1 MNEVGQQQTQE
12 QEASP
17 AVVYATS
24 RCCHTSCLAPSSGRQ
39 GTAALGPGLVT
50 CRRRGA
56 VLSEPREAPSPCSD
70 LPRGQPCCLQRL
82 WKPGLQVGPG
92 AKEQGAGERVSLNPE
107 ARGERGPAGHLG
119 ETTAQGQPP
128 RSVQT
133 YMRLSSAASRQ
144 LGHQELGLCD
154 PSPAASLGKT
164 ARPPGPRL
172 SATLKSCI
180 LNSKAV

>member
-1 MNEVGQQQTQE
+1 MPLLAAVTPAAWLLLQADRAQLPWAQGL
-12 QEASP
+12 SP
-17 AVVYATS
+17 AEGGEQCY
-24 RCCHTSCLAPSSGRQ
+24 
-39 GTAALGPGLVT
+39 
-50 CRRRGA
+50 
-56 VLSEPREAPSPCSD
+56 PSPCSD

-119 ETTAQGQPP
+119 EETAQGQPP